1 MVKSLG
7 RRMIDVTQKAR
18 GRVATKYEFEIIPYF
33 VGGSRRALCS
43 AHSG

>member
-18 GRVATKYEFEIIPYF
+18 GRNATKYEFEIIPYF
-33 VGGSRRALCS
+33 VG
-43 AHSG
+43 AHSAPGC